1 MKAKQFFEY
10 NAKQL
15 FEFKWLAAA
24 MTAVLMAAT
33 VRNAH
38 ACATCGLPSDSAYT
52 TSVIFMMAV
61 PYSIFLI
68 GSLVAFFAYRN
79 ARRRR
84 NAENSYTASQPVP
97 NR

>member
-1 MKAKQFFEY
+1 MKAKQFF
-10 NAKQL
+10 Q
-15 FEFKWLAAA
+15 FKWLIAKWLIA
-24 MTAVLMAAT
+24 MMAAVLMAAT
-33 VRNAH
+33 AHNAF

-52 TSVIFMMAV
+52 TSVVFMMAV

-68 GSLVAFFAYRN
+68 GSVVAFFAYRN

-84 NAENSYTASQPVP
+84 NAENSYTASAPVP